1 MAMFARQRDVSLI
14 RHINRELMGNVITQ
28 QAAFYQFKLEECLE
42 KKEKRFHNLEYH
54 WNYPKKVDKDY
65 VYLEKIHTKLV
76 KSLSISLNQFHNV
89 NFNERYWRILLDP
102 FLFYY
107 ISTFF
112 DRWEQIRSASR
123 IKGKLYLGI
132 PNFFSHFL
140 KSGNIINDA
149 NVVAFSTLDANSLI
163 RLN

>member
-1 MAMFARQRDVSLI
+1 MKKNYLILSPFQKNIPKNFKILSLQKYFI
-14 RHINRELMGNVITQ
+14 KN
-28 QAAFYQFKLEECLE
+28 E

-102 FLFYY
+102 FLYS
-107 ISTFF
+107 I
-112 DRWEQIRSASR
+112 
-123 IKGKLYLGI
+123 
-132 PNFFSHFL
+132 NFQN
-140 KSGNIINDA
+140 K
-149 NVVAFSTLDANSLI
+149 
-163 RLN
+163 